1 MKHKLLR
8 HLLLWMGVLGAAVH
22 AQAAGTPAGSV
33 ISNTATVTYNVAAGP
48 TVTVPS
54 NTSSFTVSELLNV
67 TSVSNDAGN
76 VSTLSPDTNK
86 VLSFTITN
94 TGNGTETYSLTATR
108 TGLPGDQFD
117 PSVGSAGSIFIEN
130 GLQPG
135 FQATG
140 PNADTLYIAGVNDPI
155 LNANNP
161 SASSKTVYLVSDI
174 PGGVANGDTGKASIT
189 ASSTTPGA
197 AGATAGTSL
206 AGLGDGGVD
215 AVVGSSQGTASITGT
230 YQVSSFNVA
239 VTKTAS
245 VLDPFGGTKVVPGA
259 VITYTITVDVTGT
272 GQAQSVIV
280 NDPIPANT
288 TYVPG
293 SLKVNGAAR
302 TDATDGDNAQIAAG
316 NAQATFGN
324 MTAPL
329 TNILTFQATVN

>member
-1 MKHKLLR
+1 MKHNLLR
-8 HLLLWMGVLGAAVH
+8 HLLLWMGVLGVVVH

-33 ISNTATVTYNVAAGP
+33 ISNTATVTYNVSGGP

-54 NTSSFTVSELLNV
+54 NASSFTVSELLNV
-67 TSVSNDAGN
+67 TAVSADAGN
-76 VSTLSPDTNK
+76 VTVASPDTNK
-86 VLSFTITN
+86 VLTFTITN
-94 TGNGTETYSLTATR
+94 TGNGTETYALTANR
-108 TGLPGDQFD
+108 AVGGDQFD
-117 PSVGSAGSIFIEN
+117 PATGTAGSIFIEN

-140 PNADTLYIAGVNDPI
+140 PNADTLYIPGVNDLI
-155 LNANNP
+155 LNAN
-161 SASSKTVYLVSDI
+161 SAGASSKTVYLVNDM
-174 PGGVANGDTGKASIT
+174 PGGLANGDLGKATIT

-197 AGATAGTSL
+197 AGATAGSSL

-215 AVVGSSQGTASITGT
+215 AVVGTSKGTATITGT
-230 YQVSSFNVA
+230 FQIATFNV
-239 VTKTAS
+239 VVNKTAS
-245 VLDPFGGTKVVPGA
+245 VLDPFGGSKVVPGS
-259 VITYTITVDVTGT
+259 VITYTITVNVTGSGT
-272 GQAQSVIV
+272 AQSVIV

-288 TYVPG
+288 TYVTN

-302 TDATDGDNAQIAAG
+302 TDATDGDNAQFAGG